1 MWKVVASF
9 ANRGRSLLSG
19 GSGHG
24 VEAFTSKANKILQQ
38 IAEAEDAEKKRQR
51 EEKIAKD
58 KEIEA
63 VLRARKA
70 RDKEEKRRVKEMRK
84 EKKELR
90 KMVMVSK
97 LTGKAMSMV
106 TVTTKEVDIWTVTNE
121 VAISTED
128 TEEVESLETSTTVT
142 KKKVAI
148 STEDTE
154 EVETSMTTVVKEVA
168 TVEKTTSE

>member
-9 ANRGRSLLSG
+9 ANRGRSLFSG

-63 VLRARKA
+63 VFRARKA

-84 EKKELR
+84 EKEWR
-90 KMVMVSK
+90 KTVMMSK
-97 LTGKAMSMV
+97 LTGKATSTV
-106 TVTTKEVDIWTVTNE
+106 AVTTKEVDIWTVTNT

>member
-1 MWKVVASF
+1 MF
-9 ANRGRSLLSG
+9 SG

-63 VLRARKA
+63 VFRARKA

-84 EKKELR
+84 EKEWR
-90 KMVMVSK
+90 KTVMMSK
-97 LTGKAMSMV
+97 LTGKATSTV
-106 TVTTKEVDIWTVTNE
+106 AVTTKEVDIWTVTNT